1 MEGVSAH
8 LGLRCAHRSNLLP
21 CFPVLEPLPCAYKK
35 DEYLAK
41 IREGRTKRQAF
52 VLAVVRV
59 PALSLATSAPH
70 PTVGMRSLLPG
81 AGTLP
86 SSEFLGSI

>member
-1 MEGVSAH
+1 MH

-21 CFPVLEPLPCAYKK
+21 CFSVLEPLPCAYKK
-35 DEYLAK
+35 DECLAK
-41 IREGRTKRQAF
+41 IREERTKRQAF
-52 VLAVVRV
+52 VLAVVPV
-59 PALSLATSAPH
+59 PDLSLATSAPL